1 MILSPFLVRQ
11 ACKAYLI
18 KKGFILP
25 IVSLYLILPKQS
37 MTSQLEPAVMAKV
50 NTWLNGDYD
59 IETKQYIQKLIDES
73 NDTELTDSFY
83 KDLEFGTGGLR
94 GLIGVG
100 SNRMNRYTVGAATQG
115 LANYLNKAFPN
126 ESKSVAIAHDS
137 RIKSDEFA
145 QIIAD
150 IFSAN
155 GISVYLFEALRPT
168 PELSFAIRHLG
179 CKSGVVVTASH
190 NPKEYNGYKAY
201 WDDGSQ
207 VVAPHDVNI
216 IGEVDAIFSIDDI
229 KFEGDASKITKI
241 GTEVDTAYLNHILS
255 LSISKDAIARQK
267 DLKIVYTPLHGTG
280 VTLVPQLLAK
290 MGFTA
295 VTVIEEQAEANG
307 NGLFPTVV
315 YPNPEESEA
324 MSMAVN
330 KAKEIDADLVM
341 GTDPD
346 ADRVG
351 IAVKNHHGE
360 IQLLNGNQT
369 ASVLIY
375 YLLNAW
381 KDAGK
386 LTGTQF
392 VCKTIVTTDLIDK
405 MAAAYDVKCYNTLTG
420 FKYIAQVIRE
430 KEGVE
435 QFIGGGE
442 ESYGY
447 LIGDAVRDKDAIAS
461 CAMMAELTAYAKDKG
476 LSLFDMLMEIY
487 KQFGFYY
494 EGLISLTKKG
504 KSGADEIL
512 QMMAD
517 FRANPPKALAGSP
530 VTRMDD
536 YKALTTTD
544 FASGVTASIPSGEMG
559 IESSNVLQFFTEDG
573 TKFTCRPSG
582 TEPKIKFY
590 VGVREALEKNE
601 DFDSVY
607 AALKDKV
614 KAIGEELG
622 LK

>member
-1 MILSPFLVRQ
+1 
-11 ACKAYLI
+11 
-18 KKGFILP
+18 
-25 IVSLYLILPKQS
+25 
-37 MTSQLEPAVMAKV
+37 MTAKLEPNVMTKV
-50 NTWLNGDYD
+50 SSWLNGDYD
-59 IETKQYIQKLIDES
+59 IDTKQSIQQLIDEG
-73 NDTELTDSFY
+73 NDTELTDAFY

-94 GLIGVG
+94 GLIGIG
-100 SNRMNRYTVGAATQG
+100 SNRMNRYTVGTATQG
-115 LANYLNKAFPN
+115 LANYLNQAFPN
-126 ESKSVAIAHDS
+126 EEKSVAVAYDS

-145 QIIAD
+145 KIIAD

-168 PELSFAIRHLG
+168 PELSFAIRLLG

-207 VVAPHDVNI
+207 VVAPHDTNI
-216 IGEVDAIFSIDDI
+216 INEVNAITSIDQV
-229 KFEGDASKITKI
+229 KFDGDSSKITKI
-241 GTEVDTAYLNHILS
+241 GADVDDKYIDHILS
-255 LSISKDAIARQK
+255 LSISKGALERQK

-290 MGFTA
+290 MGFEA
-295 VTVIEEQAEANG
+295 VTVIEEQAEPKG
-307 NGLFPTVV
+307 NGQFPTVV

-324 MSMAVN
+324 MSKAVE

-346 ADRVG
+346 SDRVG

-430 KEGVE
+430 KEGQE

-461 CAMMAELTAYAKDKG
+461 CAMIAELTAYAKDKG

-504 KSGADEIL
+504 KSGADEIQ

-517 FRANPPKALAGSP
+517 FRTNPPKTIQGSP
-530 VTRMDD
+530 VVRMDD

-544 FASGVTASIPSGEMG
+544 FKTNATASIPSGEMG

-590 VGVREALEKNE
+590 VGVRAALEKNE

-607 AALKDKV
+607 ASLKDKV
-614 KAIGEELG
+614 KAIGEELN

>member
-1 MILSPFLVRQ
+1 
-11 ACKAYLI
+11 
-18 KKGFILP
+18 
-25 IVSLYLILPKQS
+25 
-37 MTSQLEPAVMAKV
+37 MTAKLEPSVMTKV
-50 NTWLNGDYD
+50 SSWLNGDYD
-59 IETKQYIQKLIDES
+59 IDTKQSIQQLIDEG
-73 NDTELTDSFY
+73 NDTELTDAFY

-94 GLIGVG
+94 GLIGIG
-100 SNRMNRYTVGAATQG
+100 SNRMNRYTVGTATQG
-115 LANYLNKAFPN
+115 LANYLNQAFPN
-126 ESKSVAIAHDS
+126 EEIKVAIAYDS

-145 QIIAD
+145 KIIAD

-155 GISVYLFEALRPT
+155 GITVYLFEALRPT
-168 PELSFAIRHLG
+168 PELSFAIRLLG

-207 VVAPHDVNI
+207 VVAPHDTNI
-216 IGEVDAIFSIDDI
+216 INEVNAITSIDDV
-229 KFEGDASKITKI
+229 KFDGDASKIIKI
-241 GTEVDTAYLNHILS
+241 GADVDEKYMDHILS
-255 LSISKDAIARQK
+255 LSISKGALERQK
-267 DLKIVYTPLHGTG
+267 GLKIVYTPLHGTG
-280 VTLVPQLLAK
+280 VTLVPALLAK
-290 MGFTA
+290 MGFEA
-295 VTVIEEQAEANG
+295 VTVIEEQAEPKG
-307 NGLFPTVV
+307 NGQFPTVV

-324 MSMAVN
+324 MSKAVE
-330 KAKEIDADLVM
+330 KAREIDADLVL

-461 CAMMAELTAYAKDKG
+461 CAMIAELTAYAKDKG

-504 KSGADEIL
+504 KTGADEIQ

-517 FRANPPKALAGSP
+517 FRANPPRTLAGSP
-530 VTRMDD
+530 VIRMDD
-536 YKALTTTD
+536 YKALSTVDFTSGTTH
-544 FASGVTASIPSGEMG
+544 SIPSGEMG
-559 IESSNVLQFFTEDG
+559 IEPSNVLQFFTEDG

-590 VGVREALEKNE
+590 VGVRAALEKNE
-601 DFDSVY
+601 DFDNVY
-607 AALKDKV
+607 ASLKAKV
-614 KAIGEELG
+614 SAIGEELG

>member
-1 MILSPFLVRQ
+1 
-11 ACKAYLI
+11 
-18 KKGFILP
+18 
-25 IVSLYLILPKQS
+25 
-37 MTSQLEPAVMAKV
+37 MTAKLEPSVMTKV
-50 NTWLNGDYD
+50 SSWLNGDYD
-59 IETKQYIQKLIDES
+59 IDTKQSIQQLIDEG
-73 NDTELTDSFY
+73 NDTELTDAFY

-94 GLIGVG
+94 GLIGIG
-100 SNRMNRYTVGAATQG
+100 SNRMNRYTVGTATQG
-115 LANYLNKAFPN
+115 LANYLNQAFPN
-126 ESKSVAIAHDS
+126 EEIKVAIAYDS

-145 QIIAD
+145 KIIAD

-155 GISVYLFEALRPT
+155 DITVYLFEALRPT
-168 PELSFAIRHLG
+168 PELSFAIRLLG

-207 VVAPHDVNI
+207 VVAPHDTNI
-216 IGEVDAIFSIDDI
+216 INEVNAITSIDDV
-229 KFEGDASKITKI
+229 KFDGDASKIIKI
-241 GTEVDTAYLNHILS
+241 GADVDEKYMDHILS
-255 LSISKDAIARQK
+255 LSISKGALERQK
-267 DLKIVYTPLHGTG
+267 GLKIVYTPLHGTG
-280 VTLVPQLLAK
+280 VTLVPALLAK
-290 MGFTA
+290 MGFEA
-295 VTVIEEQAEANG
+295 VTVIEEQAEPKG
-307 NGLFPTVV
+307 NGQFPTVV

-324 MSMAVN
+324 MSKAVE
-330 KAKEIDADLVM
+330 KAREIDADLVL

-430 KEGVE
+430 KEGIE

-461 CAMMAELTAYAKDKG
+461 CAMIAELTAYAKDKG

-504 KSGADEIL
+504 KTGADEIQ

-517 FRANPPKALAGSP
+517 FRANPPKTLAGSP
-530 VTRMDD
+530 VIRMDD
-536 YKALTTTD
+536 YKALSTVDFTSGTTH
-544 FASGVTASIPSGEMG
+544 SIPSGEMG
-559 IESSNVLQFFTEDG
+559 IEPSNVLQFFTEDG

-590 VGVREALEKNE
+590 VGVRAALEKNE
-601 DFDSVY
+601 DFDNVY
-607 AALKDKV
+607 ASLKAKV
-614 KAIGEELG
+614 SAIGEELG

>member
-1 MILSPFLVRQ
+1 MI
-11 ACKAYLI
+11 
-18 KKGFILP
+18 
-25 IVSLYLILPKQS
+25 
-37 MTSQLEPAVMAKV
+37 SQLEPAVMAKI
-50 NTWLNGDYD
+50 NSWLNGDYD
-59 IETKQYIQKLIDES
+59 IETKQYIQKLIDEA

-94 GLIGVG
+94 GLIGIG
-100 SNRMNRYTVGAATQG
+100 SNRMNRYTVGSATQG

-126 ESKSVAIAHDS
+126 EDKSVAIAYDS

-168 PELSFAIRHLG
+168 PELSFAIRLLG

-207 VVAPHDVNI
+207 VVAPHDANI
-216 IGEVDAIFSIDDI
+216 IEEVNAIQSIDDV
-229 KFEGDASKITKI
+229 KFEGDPSKITKI
-241 GTEVDTAYLNHILS
+241 GADVDAKYLDHILS

-280 VTLVPQLLAK
+280 VTLVPSLLSK

-295 VTVIEEQAEANG
+295 VTVIADQAEPGG
-307 NGLFPTVV
+307 NGQFPTVV
-315 YPNPEESEA
+315 YPNPEETEA

-405 MAAAYDVKCYNTLTG
+405 MAAAYGVHCYNTLTG

-461 CAMMAELTAYAKDKG
+461 CAMIAELTAYAKDKG

-504 KSGADEIL
+504 KAGADEIQ

-517 FRANPPKALAGSP
+517 FRANPPKTLAGSP
-530 VTRMDD
+530 VIRMDD
-536 YKALTTTD
+536 YKALTTTN
-544 FASGVTASIPSGEMG
+544 FTNGVTASIPSGEMG
-559 IESSNVLQFFTEDG
+559 IEPSNVLQFFTEDG

-601 DFDSVY
+601 DFDGVY